1 MRQEGKLKGRRR
13 PVKMQTTKGGKK
25 SYRLGV
31 RDAVGGVASVGC
43 RNIAFAQGRVVLG
56 SHQREEGE
64 RGGRQRKQKE
74 KMNLSQRRELFQ
86 SFLLCSLVEM

>member
-1 MRQEGKLKGRRR
+1 
-13 PVKMQTTKGGKK
+13 MQTTKGGKK

-64 RGGRQRKQKE
+64 REGDDRGSRRK
-74 KMNLSQRRELFQ
+74 R
-86 SFLLCSLVEM
+86 